1 MRGWFFTGKA
11 WRSRVLFCK
20 EERSKKK
27 KEVRMKNVTYTKTGD
42 KGTTSLIG
50 GMRVPKY
57 DDRVEAYGTVDE
69 LSAVI
74 GVLHDLEGVSEEIRT
89 VLGVIQNKLFTLES
103 HFALDRSSEV
113 SKMIPK
119 LGEEDVKFLEGHID
133 RMNAELPELRAF
145 VIPGGNMKA
154 SVSHV
159 CRTVCRRAE
168 RQGWRLASHE
178 GVDATDLMYLNRLS
192 DYFFVLARYFD
203 FLSNRHETC
212 WDSKK

>member
-1 MRGWFFTGKA
+1 
-11 WRSRVLFCK
+11 
-20 EERSKKK
+20 
-27 KEVRMKNVTYTKTGD
+27 MKNVTYTKTGD
-42 KGTTSLIG
+42 RGETSLIG
-50 GMRVPKY
+50 GKRVPKY

-74 GVLHDLEGVSEEIRT
+74 GVLNDLEGVSDSIRET
-89 VLGVIQNKLFTLES
+89 LSVIQNKLFNLES
-103 HFALDRSSEV
+103 HFALDRESEV
-113 SKMIPK
+113 SKMIPQ
-119 LGEEDVKFLEGHID
+119 LLEEDVRFLECHID
-133 RMNAELPELRAF
+133 SMNAELPELKAF

-178 GVDATDLMYLNRLS
+178 EVDPIDLRFLNRLS

-203 FLSNRHETC
+203 YLENRTETC
-212 WDSKK
+212 WESEK

>member
-1 MRGWFFTGKA
+1 
-11 WRSRVLFCK
+11 
-20 EERSKKK
+20 
-27 KEVRMKNVTYTKTGD
+27 MKNVTYTKTGD
-42 KGTTSLIG
+42 RGETSLIG
-50 GMRVPKY
+50 GKRVPKY

-74 GVLHDLEGVSEEIRT
+74 GVLNDLEGVPEAVKET
-89 VLGVIQNKLFTLES
+89 LGVIQNKLFTLES

-113 SKMIPK
+113 SKMIPA
-119 LGEEDVKFLEGHID
+119 LLDDDVQFLERHID
-133 RMNAELPELRAF
+133 VMNEQLPELRSF
-145 VIPGGNMKA
+145 VIPGGNLRA

-178 GVDATDLMYLNRLS
+178 EVDDVDLRYLNRLS

-203 FLSNRHETC
+203 FLSNGNETY
-212 WDSKK
+212 WDTKS